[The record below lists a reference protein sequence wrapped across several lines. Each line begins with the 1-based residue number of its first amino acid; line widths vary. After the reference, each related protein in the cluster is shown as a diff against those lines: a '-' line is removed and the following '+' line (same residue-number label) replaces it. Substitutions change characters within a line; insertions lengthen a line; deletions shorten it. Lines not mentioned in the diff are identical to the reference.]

1 MLDMFVELLLLNL
14 GAFAVGVGIS
24 AAIWGRRGRREG

>member
-24 AAIWGRRGRREG
+24 GLIWGRRGRGRG